1 MDFEEEL
8 ELDNLIFKER
18 KCRTCKIKKDLLND
32 FYLSRKNRKGF
43 PSAYS
48 YECKECTISRVTN
61 NRKKCSQKS
70 IDATIVT
77 GKQIGRAHV

>member
-1 MDFEEEL
+1 MSFEEEL

-18 KCRTCKIKKDLLND
+18 KCRTCKVKKDLLND

-48 YECKECTISRVTN
+48 YECKECTINRIINS
-61 NRKKCSQKS
+61 RKKQSQKFT
-70 IDATIVT
+70 DYCYPDW
-77 GKQIGRAHV
+77 